1 MSDRKVIELKPIE
14 VAIEDI
20 QLKVT
25 KLDMAIKELIFIR
38 VINVIG
44 LYSITQT
51 TTWII
56 SWGPFSSASKLLSA
70 LL

>member
-44 LYSITQT
+44 L
-51 TTWII
+51 
-56 SWGPFSSASKLLSA
+56 
-70 LL
+70 

>member
-25 KLDMAIKELIFIR
+25 KLDMAIKEWIFIL
-38 VINVIG
+38 VINV
-44 LYSITQT
+44 LSIVV
-51 TTWII
+51 
-56 SWGPFSSASKLLSA
+56 
-70 LL
+70 